1 MGLMR
6 RNWIHWL
13 TAVAVLMGSFAPLIS
28 QARSDLNP
36 GSSFAMEVCTP
47 SGATVE
53 QLIDLELP
61 AQHDATLE
69 CAYCLAQGIYAIAIM
84 VDLRFAKPSSST
96 LYPSL
101 FYQAPKPFFAWM
113 QLPSRAPPL
122 FS

>member
-53 QLIDLELP
+53 QLIDLELL

-122 FS
+122 YS